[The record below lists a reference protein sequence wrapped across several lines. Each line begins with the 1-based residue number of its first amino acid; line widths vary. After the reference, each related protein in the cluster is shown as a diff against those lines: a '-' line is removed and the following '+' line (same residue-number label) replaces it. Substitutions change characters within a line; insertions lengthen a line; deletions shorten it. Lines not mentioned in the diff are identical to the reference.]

1 LKKRNIP
8 AGRFSISIGEF
19 PQTMSAIIKG
29 RRSMNTPLSI
39 KIEKALGFEEGSLMT
54 LQIFHEIRQLKQKES
69 ADYKPDLSK
78 LRPVVFWDTQI
89 GKIDWD
95 KNKRAVIERVF
106 EYGNKTEQEEIL
118 RFYGKEEVLRHLQ
131 NIGSC
136 TKNEQFNL
144 VNQ

>member
-1 LKKRNIP
+1 
-8 AGRFSISIGEF
+8 
-19 PQTMSAIIKG
+19 MSAIIKG

-39 KIEKALGFEEGSLMT
+39 KIEKALGFEEGSLMM
-54 LQIFHEIRQLKQKES
+54 LQIFHEIRQFKQKES

-89 GKIDWD
+89 DKIDWD

-106 EYGNKTEQEEIL
+106 EYGNKIEQEEIL
-118 RFYGKEEVLRHLQ
+118 RFYGKAEVLQYLQ
-131 NIGSC
+131 NIGSY
-136 TKNEQFNL
+136 TENEQFNL